1 MLVFVFI
8 LMLIVRVMVV
18 IVGQIVA
25 DRTACCAPKSR
36 TNQTTCGATHTVAD
50 HLSTSGPKT
59 SANG

>member
-8 LMLIVRVMVV
+8 LMFVVGVMVV

-25 DRTACCAPKSR
+25 DRTACRAAQSCADKTACGT
-36 TNQTTCGATHTVAD
+36 TNAVAD
-50 HLSTSGPKT
+50 HLTTSGSEA